1 MTPAYTAPFD
11 AVAAKYDETFTHSLI
26 GWAQRH
32 ATWRELD
39 RAFRPGQRVLE
50 LNCGTGIDAVHLA
63 DRGVEVVACDVS
75 PRMIEVARQRLR
87 RTAPR
92 ATIDF
97 RVLATEEIAELQGT
111 GPFDGAF
118 SNFAG
123 LNCVLNL
130 PFVASN
136 LAPLLKPGA
145 PAVLCFAGRYVG
157 WEALWYLLRGNP
169 RKAFRRLQ
177 KSPLAARIAEG
188 VSVEIHYPSVREVG
202 RIFTPE
208 FRLRRWKGVGVA
220 VPPSYLE
227 PHAMRFPRVMGVLEG
242 IDRMAGR
249 CPLVRG
255 LADHVLLTFERTV
268 APPFRAARGSAAVS
282 AASGQ
287 DARAPW
293 CTGLTPGATKR

>member
-1 MTPAYTAPFD
+1 MPDSLMTPAAYSAPFD
-11 AVAAKYDETFTHSLI
+11 AVAANYDETFTHSLI
-26 GWAQRH
+26 GWAQRR

-39 RAFRPGQRVLE
+39 QAFRPGQRVLE

-63 DRGVEVVACDVS
+63 DRGIEVVACDVS

-92 ATIDF
+92 ARIDF
-97 RVLATEEIAELQGT
+97 RVLATEEIAELHRE

-123 LNCVLNL
+123 LNCVQNL
-130 PFVASN
+130 PFVASD
-136 LAPLLKPGA
+136 LAHLLKPAA

-157 WEALWYLLRGNP
+157 WEALWYLLRRDP

-177 KSPLAARIAEG
+177 RGPISARIAEG
-188 VSVEIHYPSVREVG
+188 VSVHVHYPSVRELA
-202 RIFTPE
+202 RTFAPE
-208 FRLRRWKGVGVA
+208 FRLRHWRGVGVA

-227 PHAMRFPRVMGVLEG
+227 PYAMRFQKIMSALEG

-249 CPLVRG
+249 CPLARG
-255 LADHVLLTFERTV
+255 LADHALLTFERT
-268 APPFRAARGSAAVS
+268 PGTAAVS
-282 AASGQ
+282 AACGQ
-287 DARAPW
+287 DARAP
-293 CTGLTPGATKR
+293 GSATRNSNV

>member
-1 MTPAYTAPFD
+1 MSGSLMTPPCIAPFD
-11 AVAAKYDETFTHSLI
+11 AVAATYDETFTHSLI
-26 GWAQRH
+26 GGAQRR

-50 LNCGTGIDAVHLA
+50 LNCGTGFDAVHLA
-63 DRGVEVVACDVS
+63 DRGIEVVACDVS
-75 PRMIEVARQRLR
+75 PRMIEVARQRQR

-92 ATIDF
+92 ARIDF
-97 RVLATEEIAELQGT
+97 RVLATEEIAELQDE

-123 LNCVLNL
+123 LNCVENL
-130 PFVASN
+130 PLVASD
-136 LAPLLKPGA
+136 LARLLKPGA

-157 WEALWYLLRGNP
+157 WEMLWYLLRGNP

-177 KSPLAARIAEG
+177 KGPIAARIAEG
-188 VSVEIHYPSVREVG
+188 VRVEVHYSSVREIG
-202 RIFTPE
+202 RIFAPE

-227 PHAMRFPRVMGVLEG
+227 PHAVRFPRIMAALEG

-249 CPLVRG
+249 CPLARG
-255 LADHVLLTFERTV
+255 LADHVLLTFERTSC
-268 APPFRAARGSAAVS
+268 SA
-282 AASGQ
+282 
-287 DARAPW
+287 
-293 CTGLTPGATKR
+293 GL

>member
-1 MTPAYTAPFD
+1 MTDSTMTAAAQTAPFD
-11 AVAAKYDETFTHSLI
+11 SVAATYDETFTHSLI

-75 PRMIEVARQRLR
+75 PRMIAVARQRLR
-87 RTAPR
+87 RAAPR
-92 ATIDF
+92 ARIDF
-97 RVLATEEIAELQGT
+97 RVLATEEIAEIQDE
-111 GPFDGAF
+111 GPFDGVF

-130 PFVASN
+130 PFVASD

-157 WEALWYLLRGNP
+157 WEALWYLLRGNA

-177 KSPLAARIAEG
+177 PGAVTARIAQG
-188 VSVEIHYPSVREVG
+188 VSVEVHYPSVRELA
-202 RIFTPE
+202 RTFAPE

-227 PHAMRFPRVMGVLEG
+227 SHAQRFPRIMDALEV

-255 LADHVLLTFERTV
+255 LADHVLLTFER
-268 APPFRAARGSAAVS
+268 ANCSA
-282 AASGQ
+282 G
-287 DARAPW
+287 RRLP
-293 CTGLTPGATKR
+293 